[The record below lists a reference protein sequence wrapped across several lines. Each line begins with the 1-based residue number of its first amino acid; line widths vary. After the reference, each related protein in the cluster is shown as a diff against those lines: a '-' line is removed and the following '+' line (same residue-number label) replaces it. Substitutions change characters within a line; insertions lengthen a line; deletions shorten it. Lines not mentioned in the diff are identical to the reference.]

1 MNEKLKRARGIITGI
16 ETGIQNKAI
25 ALLIKIRCAFAGFQS
40 SLKLHHFHLHLER
53 GLYIRPEILLVGCI
67 FFCLYVDEL
76 VTG

>member
-40 SLKLHHFHLHLER
+40 SLKLHHHFHTFGE
-53 GLYIRPEILLVGCI
+53 GLIYPAGGPSGRMY
-67 FFCLYVDEL
+67 FFVYMLMSL
-76 VTG
+76 